1 MGEQNGNFLCK
12 GVGCVGKG
20 EKVGIPVLIFIY
32 GIFIGWIL
40 NEQIMLQNA
49 PNQKPIVFAH
59 LLL

>member
-1 MGEQNGNFLCK
+1 MGIFCVKGLGVVGN
-12 GVGCVGKG
+12 G